1 MITEV
6 AVVEQPLQEHLVLA
20 THQELVVQVQ
30 QQVLQ
35 DHH

>member
-1 MITEV
+1 MEV
-6 AVVEQPLQEHLVLA
+6 AVVEQLLQEHLALA

>member
-1 MITEV
+1 MVV
-6 AVVEQPLQEHLVLA
+6 AVVEQPLQEHLALA
-20 THQELVVQVQ
+20 THQVLVEPVQ